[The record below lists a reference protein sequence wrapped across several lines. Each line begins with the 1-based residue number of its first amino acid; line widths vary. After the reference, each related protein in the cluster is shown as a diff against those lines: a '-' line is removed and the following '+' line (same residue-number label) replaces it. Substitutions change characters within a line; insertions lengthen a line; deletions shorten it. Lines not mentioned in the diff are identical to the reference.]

1 MCEDGAERRKP
12 GALAFPPSA
21 TRCRD
26 QVNLTL
32 TSGNG
37 VLVAACVKKWEGR
50 PLVGQIKKISTMKK
64 ICFQV
69 GSHADPWY
77 VLCQVTDKRDYA
89 TLEEMVRDLGK
100 ELLPDGPHEVQE
112 AVSYYERLG
121 KDYSQDDTRFCAF
134 ELRVM
139 CWWCGRSSGS
149 TEFLPLVPALFNRNK
164 EPVSWYKRQRQAFDE
179 LFSDKPSTS
188 SSSRSRSRRPR
199 PDGDVGVACA
209 LSDSALQLIWGS
221 NCSSFNT
228 MVRSPILTPTTTF
241 SILHLSSLR

>member
-1 MCEDGAERRKP
+1 
-12 GALAFPPSA
+12 
-21 TRCRD
+21 
-26 QVNLTL
+26 
-32 TSGNG
+32 
-37 VLVAACVKKWEGR
+37 
-50 PLVGQIKKISTMKK
+50 MKK

-199 PDGDVGVACA
+199 PDGDVDVACA

-228 MVRSPILTPTTTF
+228 MVRSPILTPTTSF

>member
-1 MCEDGAERRKP
+1 MCEDGAERRKS

-100 ELLPDGPHEVQE
+100 ELLPDGPH
-112 AVSYYERLG
+112 
-121 KDYSQDDTRFCAF
+121 
-134 ELRVM
+134 
-139 CWWCGRSSGS
+139 
-149 TEFLPLVPALFNRNK
+149 
-164 EPVSWYKRQRQAFDE
+164 
-179 LFSDKPSTS
+179 
-188 SSSRSRSRRPR
+188 
-199 PDGDVGVACA
+199 DV
-209 LSDSALQLIWGS
+209 
-221 NCSSFNT
+221 
-228 MVRSPILTPTTTF
+228 
-241 SILHLSSLR
+241 